1 MEITEQ
7 QALENFDILENL
19 NKTHKVKFVIDD
31 FGSGYSSLKTLVDMV
46 SKELIDILKID
57 GSLIVNLDK
66 EEETQKIVQVITN
79 MCQILN
85 IKSLAEFVE
94 NEKTVEILSKF
105 GTDLLQGFYLSK
117 PLRVEEILVV
127 N

>member
-1 MEITEQ
+1 
-7 QALENFDILENL
+7 
-19 NKTHKVKFVIDD
+19 
-31 FGSGYSSLKTLVDMV
+31 MV

-66 EEETQKIVQVITN
+66 EEKTQKIVQVITN